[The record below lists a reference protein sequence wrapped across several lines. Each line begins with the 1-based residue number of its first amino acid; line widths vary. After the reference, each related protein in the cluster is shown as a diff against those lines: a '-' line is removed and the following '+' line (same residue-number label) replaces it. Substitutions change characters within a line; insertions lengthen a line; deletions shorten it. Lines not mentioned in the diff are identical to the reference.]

1 MDGMDLTRTLPEN
14 LEGMIAGGGMIALS
28 VIIVM
33 IIVIMKRWKG
43 RIIPLLLGLVAYL
56 IIVFMIPNL
65 LISALALIPNISV
78 AFEYNPTAYI
88 IIYSALVAVA
98 SLAAKYMLSAM
109 LLERYERK
117 GDIYMAGIGLGLG
130 DVALYAMTAISSYV
144 WCLAIYNEGLEA
156 AFAGMTEAEIAST
169 YESIELLYSAP
180 VIIWILFGLNAV
192 MDMLVQFALTNVV
205 YGAVKH
211 QLNSNVYVITTVIT
225 FLSIISFQLYDEASI
240 ISIIICFAVKL
251 LVCAAAMYYTFRIA
265 AKSIEYVED

>member
-1 MDGMDLTRTLPEN
+1 MGDIDLTRTLPEN

-33 IIVIMKRWKG
+33 IIVIIKRWKG

-78 AFEYNPTAYI
+78 AFEYNPTSYI
-88 IIYSALVAVA
+88 IIYSLLAAIA
-98 SLAAKYMLSAM
+98 SLVAKYMLNAM
-109 LLERYERK
+109 ILERYERK
-117 GDIYMAGIGLGLG
+117 GDVYMAGIGLGLG
-130 DVALYAMTAISSYV
+130 DMILYAMTAISSYV
-144 WCLAIYNEGLEA
+144 WCLAIYNEGLA
-156 AFAGMTEAEIAST
+156 SAFAGMTEAEIAST
-169 YESIELLYSAP
+169 YESIELLYSSPA
-180 VIIWILFGLNAV
+180 IIWILFGLNAV

-211 QLNSNVYVITTVIT
+211 QLSSNVYVITTVIT

-240 ISIIICFAVKL
+240 TSIMICFAVKTI
-251 LVCAAAMYYTFRIA
+251 VCAAAIYYTFRIA
-265 AKSIEYVED
+265 AKSIEYIED